1 MIIKVRMI
9 WQSYYKVLRKL
20 FGLKFWVLRTAQ
32 LFPEPLTSAAGTPP
46 IFGPLPVNYGT
57 LDSIIDN
64 DDMKHP
70 ILG

>member
-1 MIIKVRMI
+1 MI

-20 FGLKFWVLRTAQ
+20 FGLKLWVLRTTR
-32 LFPEPLTSAAGTPP
+32 LFPEPLTSAAGMPP
-46 IFGPLPVNYGT
+46 IFGPLPVNCT
-57 LDSIIDN
+57 TPDFIIDN